1 MLTRAPA
8 ALLSLAPSL
17 ASLAL
22 HAAPAAAQVAVR
34 ADTLHTMG
42 PAGTLSDA
50 VVICTDGKITAI
62 GPAASTPIPAGLPVL
77 RAKVATPGLID
88 ARSTVGLSGLFNQ
101 RQDSDQLETSA
112 AIQPELRALDAY
124 NPREKLID
132 WVRSFGV
139 TTIHTGHAPGELISG
154 QTIVVKTTGNTVA
167 DALLKDP
174 AAVVCTIGPDAHRPG
189 GNPGTRGK
197 EMAMLR
203 DAFIKARE
211 YQERRDR
218 DAKKAADAK
227 PAPADTTPTPS
238 PAEKPA
244 DKPLPSDRN
253 LRHEILARVLSG
265 EVPLIVTAHK
275 AQDLD
280 TALRLRDEFPSIRLW
295 LDGAAEAFL
304 MIDRIK
310 AAGVPVIIHPTMM
323 RAFGQ
328 AENLSFETASK
339 LVAAGIPVSLQA
351 GYEGYVPKT
360 RVVLLEAALL
370 AANGLSFTQALE
382 TITIA
387 PARLLGLA
395 DRLGSLETGKDADLA
410 LYDGDPFEYTS
421 HCTAT
426 IINGSPA
433 FEGKR

>member
-1 MLTRAPA
+1 MLTRAPS
-8 ALLSLAPSL
+8 ALLSLALSIATL
-17 ASLAL
+17 AFP
-22 HAAPAAAQVAVR
+22 AAPARAQVAVR

-50 VVICTDGKITAI
+50 VVICAGGKITVV

-77 RAKVATPGLID
+77 HAKVATPGLID

-101 RQDSDQLETSA
+101 RHDSDQLETSA

-203 DAFIKARE
+203 DAFVKARE
-211 YQERRDR
+211 YQERRVR
-218 DAKKAADAK
+218 DAKKAAEAK
-227 PAPADTTPTPS
+227 PAPDAS
-238 PAEKPA
+238 PAPTPA

-265 EVPLIVTAHK
+265 EVPLIVTALK

-280 TALRLRDEFPSIRLW
+280 TALRLRDEF
-295 LDGAAEAFL
+295 
-304 MIDRIK
+304 
-310 AAGVPVIIHPTMM
+310 
-323 RAFGQ
+323 
-328 AENLSFETASK
+328 
-339 LVAAGIPVSLQA
+339 
-351 GYEGYVPKT
+351 
-360 RVVLLEAALL
+360 
-370 AANGLSFTQALE
+370 
-382 TITIA
+382 
-387 PARLLGLA
+387 
-395 DRLGSLETGKDADLA
+395 
-410 LYDGDPFEYTS
+410 
-421 HCTAT
+421 
-426 IINGSPA
+426 
-433 FEGKR
+433 